1 MAYVIL
7 FKAKNRIMKNNL
19 LGTSNIKVSEIAFGC
34 MSLELQKGQQ
44 YVNDLLRR
52 AHDGGINFFDTADLY
67 NKGMNEEMVGTALAP
82 IRDDIFIATK
92 VGNVWREDGSGWDW
106 NPSKEHILSAVNE
119 SLRRLQ
125 TDHIDLYMLHGGT
138 IDDPIDEA
146 AEAFETLKRQ
156 GKIKA
161 YGISSI
167 RPNTIREWVDRSNM
181 DVVMMQYSLLDRRPE
196 EEVLDL
202 LAENDISVITR
213 GTLAKGM
220 LIDKPGEDYLG
231 YTADQVQ
238 KMKEAV
244 DQTGSSI
251 NACTDYVLQH
261 PAVAS
266 AVLGIR
272 TSSQLS
278 DILNAENATIS
289 DSEISHLSD
298 TLEPN
303 FYEKHR

>member
-44 YVNDLLRR
+44 YVNNLLRR
-52 AHDGGINFFDTADLY
+52 AHDGGINLFDTADLY
-67 NKGMNEEMVGTALAP
+67 DKGMNEEMVGTALAP

-106 NPSKEHILSAVNE
+106 NPSKEHILSGVNE

-213 GTLAKGM
+213 GTLAKGL
-220 LIDKPGEDYLG
+220 LIDKPGVDYMG
-231 YTADQVQ
+231 YTTEQVE
-238 KMKEAV
+238 KMKDAV
-244 DQTGSSI
+244 NQTGSPVKASI
-251 NACTDYVLQH
+251 VHVLQH

-272 TSSQLS
+272 TEEQL
-278 DILNAENATIS
+278 DEILKANKTSITAEELKQLLN
-289 DSEISHLSD
+289 
-298 TLEPN
+298 TLKPN